1 MKIYMNANIV
11 NIYWCMTS
19 EVIQGHIW
27 SSFYLKIH
35 FFFDILFVWYLL
47 SDILWTTFCPC
58 FFCILI
64 LKLRSA
70 FVYLTYLPA
79 TLLYFIDVSQNIWKY
94 AIIFATIFISSKDKL
109 LKRMINKVCHILVFF
124 FFVYFQMFKL
134 RIGGTIKYYGY
145 TRKYRWD
152 YSLFRLKIV
161 VYMSNQFMIGES
173 PNKKNKKS
181 LDLTRKVNILRLWR
195 GKIMLLSQAK
205 RTTFLK
211 NICASL
217 WTHLL

>member
-1 MKIYMNANIV
+1 MFNKNVSFSTSHKKTLSYRLSDFTSFRHYKDLIKNLPSAFIYKPILMKIYMNANIV

-94 AIIFATIFISSKDKL
+94 AIIFATISISSKDKL

-134 RIGGTIKYYGY
+134 RIGETKTSWI
-145 TRKYRWD
+145 
-152 YSLFRLKIV
+152 
-161 VYMSNQFMIGES
+161 
-173 PNKKNKKS
+173 
-181 LDLTRKVNILRLWR
+181 
-195 GKIMLLSQAK
+195 
-205 RTTFLK
+205 
-211 NICASL
+211 
-217 WTHLL
+217 H